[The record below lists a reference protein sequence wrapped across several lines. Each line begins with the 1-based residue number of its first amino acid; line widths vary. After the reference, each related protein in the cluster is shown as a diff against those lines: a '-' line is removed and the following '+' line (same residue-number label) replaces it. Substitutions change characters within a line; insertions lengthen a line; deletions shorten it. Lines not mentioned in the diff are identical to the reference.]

1 MIYEAVTLGAS
12 AVLLICSILDN
23 MQLEEYIKLT
33 ESLGMDAL
41 VEAHD
46 ADEVR
51 TALEAGARIIGVNN
65 RDLRTFEID
74 MRNSIELR
82 KLAPDDVLFVSESGI
97 KTNEDIRQLREN
109 NVDAVLIGETLM
121 NAVLELQDAYLKY
134 KDDEDFNRELST
146 LLNEYAGRPSRLY
159 YAAHMTEDLGG
170 ARYT

>member
-51 TALEAGARIIGVNN
+51 TALEAGARI
-65 RDLRTFEID
+65 
-74 MRNSIELR
+74 MS
-82 KLAPDDVLFVSESGI
+82 
-97 KTNEDIRQLREN
+97 
-109 NVDAVLIGETLM
+109 
-121 NAVLELQDAYLKY
+121 YL
-134 KDDEDFNRELST
+134 
-146 LLNEYAGRPSRLY
+146 
-159 YAAHMTEDLGG
+159 
-170 ARYT
+170 